1 MYILTS
7 VDIRSDFWSDTADN
21 ILDFLTQKLAGAD
34 EYMLAKTQQY
44 LNSSMYNVPDMANN
58 SVSAWLQSS
67 TLGLWAVLFSFS
79 VIVGG
84 ISMIWQRKMYE
95 SGRALLQSFFTMI
108 MVVAVG
114 NLAIALI
121 GGVADSFTRWV
132 IFTNAID
139 VNTIGVNLRGLA
151 DTLGAGESLVLFI
164 LALGICLG
172 TFAVLFALVVRP
184 ALLILLAGILPL
196 AASVTNMSW
205 GKNWFQQTISWIVSF
220 VAFKPVVAVI
230 FVMGGMLGATVSLG
244 DMQEQ
249 AAEEICAPGSQNMK
263 EEEEKLISADPIKT
277 QTYAQGVYGYA
288 LMETAKG
295 NGDGDMS
302 EYDEETAH
310 SYCITNHEDEINKR
324 AKEIAGE
331 GFGMVLMGMSVL
343 GLAGFALP
351 ALVKFITPAVAGAG
365 SAGGA
370 ALGGAAVQTATGAAM
385 AGAAVGFGAA
395 RIGGRAVGAVATGGK
410 KKKGGGSGE
419 PSGAKHGGS
428 SAFNNPVS
436 KGVESAGA
444 VAGQMNQDTTGSAT
458 PTGATGSS
466 GRRHGK

>member
-1 MYILTS
+1 MHVPTS
-7 VDIRSDFWSDTADN
+7 IDIRSDFWSDTADN

-44 LNSSMYNVPDMANN
+44 LNSSMYNVPDLANN
-58 SVSAWLQSS
+58 SVSAWLHSS
-67 TLGLWAVLFSFS
+67 TLGLWVVLFSFS

-95 SGRALLQSFFTMI
+95 SGRALIQSFFTMI

-114 NLAIALI
+114 NLAIAII

-132 IFTNAID
+132 IFTNGID
-139 VNTIGVNLRGLA
+139 VNTIGKNLKGLA

-220 VAFKPVVAVI
+220 VVFKPVVAVI

-244 DMQEQ
+244 DMQAQ
-249 AAEEICAPGSQNMK
+249 AADEICAPGSQNMI
-263 EEEEKLISADPIKT
+263 EEINDLSTGDPIKV
-277 QTYAQGVYGYA
+277 QTHANGVYGDA
-288 LMETAKG
+288 LFKTA
-295 NGDGDMS
+295 NGEGDS
-302 EYDEETAH
+302 PASDYDEESAR
-310 SYCITNHEDEINKR
+310 SYCEINHEDEINER
-324 AKEIAGE
+324 AKELAGE

-351 ALVKFITPAVAGAG
+351 AMVKFITPAVAGAG

-385 AGAAVGFGAA
+385 AGAAVGFAAA
-395 RIGGRAVGAVATGGK
+395 RLGGRAVGAVAGGK
-410 KKKGGGSGE
+410 KKKGGGTSE

-444 VAGQMNQDTTGSAT
+444 VAGQMNQDTSSAT
-458 PTGATGSS
+458 PTGANGSN